1 MRKRYGG
8 GALSH
13 LTAKVLFL
21 ALLLELMLAG
31 CRPESI
37 ESEQTPSPFA
47 QQIPAQ
53 RVTTAAPIPIS
64 LEHLAANPDFYIGAT
79 LQLTGQFKRLP
90 VLACEGEAFP
100 SPATW
105 GLEADGYF
113 ANATGLDSQLRR
125 LLNEGQVITVE
136 GLWLKHDGLVG
147 CEGNL
152 QEEAVWYLSTDR
164 VIDPYPLLR
173 SQPTAAAIAQ
183 QPTPAGDLPAPTVE
197 QPVEQLDLAT
207 TVVVETSE
215 TDSTPTL
222 PAVPDEATSVP
233 AATNTITPLASVTV
247 DGGLA
252 TPTLFPS
259 QTPLTTPNGSPTATP
274 NGSPT
279 STPNSSQATATLA
292 VSATPSG
299 ANPIEKGE
307 LGTEDLTLESLGAG
321 ETDSW
326 NLDLMAGDAITI
338 TVAPA
343 TTADIVLSIL
353 DSNGSFLVD
362 NQNSAT
368 AGEVETVT
376 NLQIANAGIH
386 RVQIKTAQGMATDYA
401 IMLMDAN
408 SYSFIFRGRL
418 VEGVTRNESLA
429 ADNDH
434 FWFYDAE
441 GGESISFTITPDSTG
456 DPYIELYDPDGA
468 RMLTL
473 DDTGEGEAETLDSYT
488 LLDPGIYAI
497 RVAEF
502 DFQPMSYQIRLTK
515 L

>member
-1 MRKRYGG
+1 MRKCYGG
-8 GALSH
+8 GALSY
-13 LTAKVLFL
+13 LTAKVLLL

-37 ESEQTPSPFA
+37 DSEQTPTPFS

-90 VLACEGEAFP
+90 ILACEAEAFP

-113 ANATGLDSQLRR
+113 ANATGLDSQLRN
-125 LLNEGQVITVE
+125 LLNEGQVITVQ
-136 GLWLKHDGLVG
+136 GRWLKHDGLVG

-173 SQPTAAAIAQ
+173 SEPAAAAIAQ
-183 QPTPAGDLPAPTVE
+183 QPTPENDLPAPTIE
-197 QPVEQLDLAT
+197 QPLEQPDQAT
-207 TVVVETSE
+207 AVVVETSD
-215 TDSTPTL
+215 TDL
-222 PAVPDEATSVP
+222 TSVP
-233 AATNTITPLASVTV
+233 TLTSFPAEATPVLTATNTITPFAPATAES
-247 DGGLA
+247 GLP
-252 TPTLFPS
+252 TPTQFAS
-259 QTPLTTPNGSPTATP
+259 QTPLTTPNGTPTATP

-279 STPNSSQATATLA
+279 ASTQATPTLA
-292 VSATPSG
+292 LSATPSG
-299 ANPIEKGE
+299 SSPVEKGE
-307 LGTEDLTLESLGAG
+307 LGVEDLTLDILGAG
-321 ETDSW
+321 ATDSW
-326 NLDLMAGDAITI
+326 NLDLLAGDAITI

-353 DSNGSFLVD
+353 DSNGSILVD
-362 NQNSAT
+362 NQNTAS
-368 AGEVETVT
+368 AGEVETVR
-376 NLQIANAGIH
+376 NLQIADAGIH
-386 RVQIKTAQGMATDYA
+386 RVLIKTAQGLATDYA
-401 IMLMDAN
+401 IMFMDAN

-418 VEGVTRNESLA
+418 VEGTTRNESLA

-468 RMLTL
+468 RMLTI
-473 DDTGEGEAETLDSYT
+473 DDTGEGEPETLDSYT

-502 DFQPMSYQIRLTK
+502 DFRPMSYQIRLTK